1 MASSAAY
8 ACQVCTKRK
17 VRCSKTMPTCSNCLK
32 SGIDCVYTEPPP
44 RRRKRRLS
52 GDISAKLAE
61 YERILKHNGLFPLA
75 ETRDSTPL
83 DTQNKPVALRSTQG
97 ATSQAGRLVTST
109 GSTRYV
115 NSNLW
120 DNIDDDEMQQASEE
134 DDQEAVMSGMED
146 SVAAEDPFSLA
157 LMADHRT
164 LLRYHPDHSQAVAT
178 WRTYLENVE
187 PLCKVLHTPTV
198 GKLIERGALD
208 PSTVTK
214 TEECLL
220 FAIYHF
226 AVLSMTEADC
236 LKQCQQPRAVLLKRY
251 HFCAR
256 QALVNAKFLKT
267 TDMNIMQAYVLFLL
281 SCRTHYDPSTYWIL
295 TGVAARIS
303 QRMGLHRDGEA
314 AGLPPFEVQMR
325 RRLFYQVVP
334 LDGMSSR
341 ESGVSDASTPDHFD
355 TLPPL
360 NVNDDQIWPG
370 MTTKPVSQKG
380 ATEMVFCLSRS
391 YIGRAFAA
399 SKQLKDDDEAQK
411 MISRTEDEVED
422 LYLRYCEFA
431 NPLHLL
437 TNLATRSALNAMRL
451 RVRLPRLN
459 ERPDTDDSRR
469 ERLRLSCKILDT
481 DAAAHTHSTLRK
493 YMWYI
498 GPLFAWGTW
507 DALIS
512 IVTAL
517 QRPDSLSRTETDD
530 MWEKVEQLYSNH
542 MDLMIKSKS
551 ALQVAIGRLALK
563 AWDAN
568 PPSKQTPQPEF
579 IVALRASRRFQ
590 YLAKRAMA
598 GPVEG
603 ATFDEVS
610 LKQQPSVLFDA
621 NATKPGDSPDLDFDF
636 DYGNLLDDSAPDW
649 VFWDNLIKDFQSQ
662 GAQN

>member
-1 MASSAAY
+1 
-8 ACQVCTKRK
+8 
-17 VRCSKTMPTCSNCLK
+17 MPTCSNCLK
-32 SGIDCVYTEPPP
+32 SGTDCVYTTPLP

-52 GDISAKLAE
+52 GDVSEKLAE
-61 YERILKHNGLFPLA
+61 YERILKQNGLFPA
-75 ETRDSTPL
+75 SERRHSTPL
-83 DTQNKPVALRSTQG
+83 DTQNTPVALRSARG

-109 GSTRYV
+109 RSTRCV

-120 DNIDDDEMQQASEE
+120 DNIDDDEMQQAPEE
-134 DDQEAVMSGMED
+134 DDDQAVMSGMED
-146 SVAAEDPFSLA
+146 SAAVEDPFSLA

-164 LLRYHPDHSQAVAT
+164 LLRYHPDHSQAVAL
-178 WRTYLENVE
+178 WRTYLENVD
-187 PLCKVLHTPTV
+187 PLCKVLHAPTV
-198 GKLIERGALD
+198 GKLIESVALD

-214 TEECLL
+214 SEECLL

-226 AVLSMTEADC
+226 AVLSMTDAEC
-236 LKQCQQPRAVLLKRY
+236 HKQCRQPRAVLLK
-251 HFCAR
+251 
-256 QALVNAKFLKT
+256 
-267 TDMNIMQAYVLFLL
+267 
-281 SCRTHYDPSTYWIL
+281 RTHYDPSTYWIL

-355 TLPPL
+355 TLPRL

-370 MTTKPVSQKG
+370 MTTKPVPQKG
-380 ATEMVFCLSRS
+380 ATELVFCLSRS
-391 YIGRAFAA
+391 HIGRAFAA
-399 SKQLKDDDEAQK
+399 SKQLKDDDEVQK
-411 MISRTEDEVED
+411 IILRTKDEVED
-422 LYLRYCEFA
+422 LFLRYCEFA

-459 ERPDTDDSRR
+459 ERPDTDDNRR
-469 ERLRLSCKILDT
+469 ERLQLSCKILDT

-498 GPLFAWGTW
+498 GPLFAWVRRHLGRL
-507 DALIS
+507 DLDCDRS
-512 IVTAL
+512 
-517 QRPDSLSRTETDD
+517 PETRLAFSHEADD
-530 MWEKVEQLYSNH
+530 MWEKVERLYANH
-542 MDLMIKSKS
+542 MNLMLMSKS

-568 PPSKQTPQPEF
+568 PPSKQAPLPEF

-590 YLAKRAMA
+590 DHAKRAVA
-598 GPVEG
+598 ETVGEAAFHDV
-603 ATFDEVS
+603 
-610 LKQQPSVLFDA
+610 PSKYAPSAPFDA
-621 NATKPGDSPDLDFDF
+621 NATTLGGSPDLDFDL

-649 VFWDNLIKDFQSQ
+649 VFWDNLIKDFQAQ